1 MSGQE
6 QGSSKG
12 GAPSTTVRLQNVAQ
26 SYGQSAALMA
36 AVEIG
41 VFTAISKGA
50 GTYDEV
56 AHAVD
61 IHPTSAE
68 RLMVML
74 CAAGLLD
81 NTQGRHSNAPD
92 VERYLV
98 EGKPGYMGPWI
109 TFTKPQW
116 NEWGRLG
123 EHLRNKNLKVMGS
136 IETFTVADARR
147 YHEATF
153 SIGLGAGRRF
163 VRQVDLVGRKRIMD
177 IGGGSGAY
185 CIAAAKEH
193 ASLHAVVLDLPVV
206 CEVARDFIAANGVAD
221 RVEARPCNFT
231 RDPFPADCDVA
242 IMASNLPMYGREMI
256 ANVIRKAHDAL
267 LPGGQMHLIGEM
279 TNDARTGPWG
289 PAYWGLGQAVSDS
302 LGLAHSEAD
311 VIGYF
316 RAAGFTDVGL
326 HEFIAGSL
334 GRVSGTKAA

>member
-1 MSGQE
+1 MAEPNRTAQTDG
-6 QGSSKG
+6 
-12 GAPSTTVRLQNVAQ
+12 PPPTTVRLQNVAQ

-50 GTYDEV
+50 GTYAEV
-56 AHAVD
+56 AEALD
-61 IHPTSAE
+61 IHPTNAE

-74 CAAGLLD
+74 CAAGLLEKAEGVH
-81 NTQGRHSNAPD
+81 TNATD
-92 VERYLV
+92 VERFLV

-123 EHLRNKNLKVMGS
+123 EHIRNNNLKVMGA

-147 YHEATF
+147 YHNATY

-163 VRQVDLVGRKRIMD
+163 VRQVDLANRKRIMD

-193 ASLHAVVLDLPVV
+193 AGIRAVVLDLPVV
-206 CEVARDFIAANGVAD
+206 CEVAREFIAENGVGN
-221 RVEARPCNFT
+221 RVEVRPCDFT
-231 RDPFPADCDVA
+231 RDTFPTDCDVA
-242 IMASNLPMYGREMI
+242 IMASNLPMYSRDMI
-256 ANVIRKAHDAL
+256 ARVIRKSHDAL
-267 LPGGQMHLIGEM
+267 LPGGEMHLIGEI
-279 TNDARTGPWG
+279 TNNERTGPWG
-289 PAYWGLGQAVSDS
+289 PAYWGLGQAVGDS

-311 VIGYF
+311 VTGYF
-316 RAAGFTDVGL
+316 RAAGFVDVGV

-334 GRVSGTKAA
+334 SRIAGTKAQ